1 MNWSKAIIAGVV
13 GGIVMTIAD
22 YVMHGIIMANTY
34 MKYPEVFR
42 QDDAGVHY
50 FFLVG
55 IMVAIMAAILF
66 GKTRTVWADG
76 VMGGITFGLSLG
88 MVLFFSRFYQSLTI
102 EGFPYY
108 LNWCSGGMAVIAFV
122 ILGAVLGIMMK
133 KA

>member
-22 YVMHGIIMANTY
+22 YVMHVLILGNTY

-50 FFLVG
+50 FFVVG
-55 IMVAIMAAILF
+55 IMIAIMAAILF
-66 GKTRTVWADG
+66 SKTRSAWADG
-76 VMGGITFGLSLG
+76 VMGGVTFGFFVG
-88 MVLFFSRFYQSLTI
+88 MILFFSRFYQSLTL

-108 LNWCSGGMAVIAFV
+108 LNWCTGGSAVIAFV
-122 ILGAVLGIMMK
+122 ILGTVLGLMIK